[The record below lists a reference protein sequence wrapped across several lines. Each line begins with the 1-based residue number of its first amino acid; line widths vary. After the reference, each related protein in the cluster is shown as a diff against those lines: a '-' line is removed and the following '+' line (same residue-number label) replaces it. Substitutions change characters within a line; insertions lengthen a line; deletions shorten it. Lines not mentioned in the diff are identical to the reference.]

1 MIQFLMG
8 YFCTARYVLTVV
20 LAPFR
25 RHSILIVT
33 GLPQYKSNKEL
44 GDKAINLAADISLS
58 SRFYEI
64 LRNPLHLI
72 YQIFIPISHR
82 V

>member
-1 MIQFLMG
+1 MYLLWYYPPLENAAFL
-8 YFCTARYVLTVV
+8 L
-20 LAPFR
+20 LL
-25 RHSILIVT
+25 S
-33 GLPQYKSNKEL
+33 LPQYKSNEEL

-64 LRNPLHLI
+64 LRNTLHLV
-72 YQIFIPISHR
+72 YQIFIPISYR